1 MVPLTPEGYPEYKV
15 EVNSIVVN
23 STLKPS
29 KNNWQSV
36 GLTDKKGKAS
46 TLTLEKGVNTIS
58 IIAKNPE
65 IPSVELCV
73 YQQIR

>member
-29 KNNWQSV
+29 KTIGNQWDSQI
-36 GLTDKKGKAS
+36 KK
-46 TLTLEKGVNTIS
+46 EK
-58 IIAKNPE
+58 
-65 IPSVELCV
+65 LL
-73 YQQIR
+73 R

>member
-29 KNNWQSV
+29 KTIGNQL
-36 GLTDKKGKAS
+36 GLTDKK
-46 TLTLEKGVNTIS
+46 EK
-58 IIAKNPE
+58 
-65 IPSVELCV
+65 LL
-73 YQQIR
+73 R

>member
-36 GLTDKKGKAS
+36 GLTDKKRKK
-46 TLTLEKGVNTIS
+46 LL
-58 IIAKNPE
+58 
-65 IPSVELCV
+65 
-73 YQQIR
+73 R